1 MSGPSFS
8 FGNQFSGRPAAQP
21 AEARPAAGAA
31 PAGRPASSGVTASFG
46 AAPMPPA
53 GGAMPAPAA
62 KGDDLIKETTTRDF
76 MRDVI
81 EASRQVPVLV
91 DFWAEW
97 CGPCKQLTPVIEKV
111 VRNAKGK
118 VRLVKMNIDHHPEV
132 AGQLGIRS
140 IPAVIAFKNGQPL
153 DGFMGAVPESQIQSF
168 IERVAGP
175 VGPSDAETLLA
186 EAEAALAAGDLQGAA
201 DLFAAVREMEP
212 DNLAGLAGLVRT
224 LVAAKEFD
232 EARALIAT
240 VPAAKQSDPA
250 VAAARAQLELAE
262 QSAKLG
268 DSLELEARLA
278 SDANDHDAR
287 FNLALIL
294 NAHDKREAAVDH
306 LVEIVRRKRDWNEEA
321 ARKQL
326 LQFFDAW
333 GPKDEMTLYGRR
345 RLSSVLFA

>member
-8 FGNQFSGRPAAQP
+8 YGNQYTPAS
-21 AEARPAAGAA
+21 AA
-31 PAGRPASSGVTASFG
+31 PAQAT
-46 AAPMPPA
+46 AAPLSPPA
-53 GGAMPAPAA
+53 GDGLVR
-62 KGDDLIKETTTRDF
+62 DTTTKDF
-76 MRDVI
+76 VRDVI
-81 EASRQVPVLV
+81 DASRTVPVLV

-118 VRLVKMNIDHHPEV
+118 VKLVKMNIDHHPEI

-153 DGFMGAVPESQIQSF
+153 DGFMGAVPESQIQTF

-175 VGPSDAETLLA
+175 MGPSDAETLMA
-186 EAEAALAAGDLQGAA
+186 EAEAALEAGDLQGAA
-201 DLFAAVREMEP
+201 DLFSAVRELEP
-212 DNLAGLAGLVRT
+212 DHVGALGGLVRT

-232 EARALIAT
+232 EAKALLAT
-240 VPAAKQSDPA
+240 APAAKQSDPA
-250 VAAARAQLELAE
+250 IAGARALLDLAE
-262 QSAKLG
+262 QAAKLG
-268 DSLELEARLA
+268 DPVDLEARI
-278 SDANDHDAR
+278 SHDANDHEAR
-287 FNLALIL
+287 FNLALAL
-294 NAHDKREAAVDH
+294 NARGHKEAAVDQ

-326 LQFFDAW
+326 VQFFDAW